1 MDLVQTLFSY
11 QLQGVSDS
19 LDSSK
24 ELRHSLCC
32 MENTTMQ
39 KPEMGLAQEV
49 TPSGIRY
56 CLYARKSTEQEDKQA
71 LSIESQVKEMQSLA
85 EREGLEIVEIKRE
98 AHSSKEV
105 GQRPVYNELI
115 NEIRQGKFNGIL
127 TWAPDRLSRNAG
139 DLGSVVD
146 LMDQGLL
153 QEIRTYGQKFTN
165 NPNEKFLLMI
175 LGSQA
180 KLENDNKMVNVK
192 RGLRARC
199 EMGLWPSVPPTGYL
213 SHSDRNKKCEVVLDE
228 RRADVIKQMYEKVAY
243 DGWSGRKLYHWLR
256 DDIRFR
262 TKHGKPLTLSNIYI
276 ILKSTFYYGEFEY
289 PKGSGQW
296 YKGIHEPIITKDLY
310 LQVQKQITSDHLV
323 RSQDKEFAFTKML
336 TCGLCGSG
344 VTADEKFKNLKDG
357 TQARYVYYG
366 CTKFRDKNC
375 KCGHIREEDL
385 IEQMANILDTVSL
398 DEIGMKDKIK
408 AEIESHNEF
417 QETVLGKVVKEK
429 IKIKEIDIR
438 NYAKHILRKR
448 PIYEKRELLK
458 HLRSKLVLKNKQL
471 SLSN

>member
-1 MDLVQTLFSY
+1 MKTI
-11 QLQGVSDS
+11 
-19 LDSSK
+19 
-24 ELRHSLCC
+24 E
-32 MENTTMQ
+32 M
-39 KPEMGLAQEV
+39 PEVGLAQE
-49 TPSGIRY
+49 TPQKIRY

-71 LSIESQVKEMQSLA
+71 LSIESQVKEMQALA

-105 GQRPVYNELI
+105 GQRPVYNELMA
-115 NEIRQGKFNGIL
+115 EIRQGKFNGIL

-146 LMDQGLL
+146 LMDQKLL
-153 QEIRTYGQKFTN
+153 HEIRTYGQKFTN

-213 SHSDRNKKCEVVLDE
+213 SNPDRNKKCEVVIDE
-228 RRADVIKQMYEKVAY
+228 QRAGVIKQMFEKVAY
-243 DGWSGRKLYHWLR
+243 DGWSGRKLFKWLSN
-256 DDIRFR
+256 DLRFK

-276 ILKSTFYYGEFEY
+276 ILKSSFYYGEFEY

-296 YKGIHEPIITKDLY
+296 YRGKHEPILTKELY
-310 LQVQKQITSDHLV
+310 NLVQEKITSDHLV
-323 RSQDKEFAFTKML
+323 HAQDKEFAFTKMI

-344 VTADEKFKNLKDG
+344 VTADEKFKRLKDG
-357 TQARYVYYG
+357 TTNRYVYYG
-366 CTKFRDKNC
+366 CTKFKDKDC
-375 KCGHIREEDL
+375 PCGYIREEEL
-385 IEQMANILDTVSL
+385 TEQLAEILDTVSL
-398 DEIGMKDKIK
+398 DEIGMKDRIK
-408 AEIESHNEF
+408 AEILAHNEF
-417 QETVLGKVVKEK
+417 QESVLGREVKEK

-448 PIYEKRELLK
+448 PVYEKREVLS
-458 HLRSKLVLKNKQL
+458 HLRSKLVLKEKKL
-471 SLSN
+471 SLS

>member
-1 MDLVQTLFSY
+1 
-11 QLQGVSDS
+11 
-19 LDSSK
+19 
-24 ELRHSLCC
+24 
-32 MENTTMQ
+32 MENTTIQ

-49 TPSGIRY
+49 SPSGIRY

-115 NEIRQGKFNGIL
+115 SEIRQGKFNGIL

-213 SHSDRNKKCEVVLDE
+213 SHSDRNRKCEVILDE

-323 RSQDKEFAFTKML
+323 RAQDKEFAFTRMI

-417 QETVLGKVVKEK
+417 QESVLGKVVKEK

-458 HLRSKLVLKNKQL
+458 NLRSKLILKEKQL
-471 SLSN
+471 TLA

>member
-1 MDLVQTLFSY
+1 
-11 QLQGVSDS
+11 
-19 LDSSK
+19 
-24 ELRHSLCC
+24 
-32 MENTTMQ
+32 MQ
-39 KPEMGLAQEV
+39 IQAINAPEVKMQEV
-49 TPSGIRY
+49 LNSSVKY

-71 LSIESQVKEMQSLA
+71 LSIESQVKEMLALA
-85 EREGLEIVEIKRE
+85 ERDGLEVVEIKRE

-115 NEIRQGKFNGIL
+115 SEIRQGKFNGIL

-139 DLGSVVD
+139 DLGAVVD

-153 QEIRTYGQKFTN
+153 HEIRTYGQKFTN

-213 SHSDRNKKCEVVLDE
+213 SHTDRNRKCEVVIDVH
-228 RRADVIKQMYEKVAY
+228 RAPVIKQMFEKVAY
-243 DGWSGRKLYHWLR
+243 DGWSGRKLFKWLSH
-256 DDIRFR
+256 DINFK

-276 ILKSTFYYGEFEY
+276 ILKSSFYYGEFEY

-296 YKGIHEPIITKDLY
+296 YKGIHEPVITKDLY
-310 LQVQKQITSDHLV
+310 LQVQDKITSDYTV
-323 RSQDKEFAFTKML
+323 RVQDKEFAFTRMI

-344 VTADEKFKNLKDG
+344 VTADEKFKKLKDG
-357 TQARYVYYG
+357 TTNRYVYYG
-366 CTKFRDKNC
+366 CTKFKDKNC
-375 KCGHIREEDL
+375 PCGYVREEEL
-385 IEQMANILDTVSL
+385 IEQLANILDTVSL
-398 DEIGMKDKIK
+398 DEIGMKDRIK

-417 QETVLGKVVKEK
+417 QESVLGQKSAKVKVREV
-429 IKIKEIDIR
+429 DIR

-448 PIYEKRELLK
+448 PIYEKRELLC
-458 HLRSKLVLKNKQL
+458 HLRSKMVLKDKRLVLQDIPSKQ
-471 SLSN
+471 

>member
-1 MDLVQTLFSY
+1 
-11 QLQGVSDS
+11 
-19 LDSSK
+19 
-24 ELRHSLCC
+24 
-32 MENTTMQ
+32 
-39 KPEMGLAQEV
+39 MGLAQEV
-49 TPSGIRY
+49 SPSGIRY

-153 QEIRTYGQKFTN
+153 HEIRTYGQRFTN

-213 SHSDRNKKCEVVLDE
+213 SHSDRNRKCEVILDE

-296 YKGIHEPIITKDLY
+296 YKGIHEPIITKNLY

-323 RSQDKEFAFTKML
+323 RAQDKEFAFTKML

-344 VTADEKFKNLKDG
+344 ITADEKFKNLKDG

-417 QETVLGKVVKEK
+417 QESVLGKVVKEK

-448 PIYEKRELLK
+448 PMHEKRELLK

-471 SLSN
+471 SLVEIAN

>member
-1 MDLVQTLFSY
+1 
-11 QLQGVSDS
+11 
-19 LDSSK
+19 
-24 ELRHSLCC
+24 
-32 MENTTMQ
+32 MENTIIK

-115 NEIRQGKFNGIL
+115 GEIRQGKFNGIL

-213 SHSDRNKKCEVVLDE
+213 SHSDKNKKCEVVLDE

-276 ILKSTFYYGEFEY
+276 ILKSNFYYGEFEY

-417 QETVLGKVVKEK
+417 QESVLGKLIKEK

-458 HLRSKLVLKNKQL
+458 HLRSKIVLKDKRL

>member
-1 MDLVQTLFSY
+1 MGTR
-11 QLQGVSDS
+11 
-19 LDSSK
+19 SS
-24 ELRHSLCC
+24 
-32 MENTTMQ
+32 
-39 KPEMGLAQEV
+39 
-49 TPSGIRY
+49 
-56 CLYARKSTEQEDKQA
+56 
-71 LSIESQVKEMQSLA
+71 
-85 EREGLEIVEIKRE
+85 
-98 AHSSKEV
+98 
-105 GQRPVYNELI
+105 
-115 NEIRQGKFNGIL
+115 F
-127 TWAPDRLSRNAG
+127 RNAG

-199 EMGLWPSVPPTGYL
+199 EMGLWPLVPPTGYL

-243 DGWSGRKLYHWLR
+243 DGWSGRKLYHWR
-256 DDIRFR
+256 MDDIRFR

-276 ILKSTFYYGEFEY
+276 ILKSNFYYGEFEY

-375 KCGHIREEDL
+375 KCGHIRERRPDQ
-385 IEQMANILDTVSL
+385 QMANILDTVSL

-408 AEIESHNEF
+408 TEIESHNEF
-417 QETVLGKVVKEK
+417 QESVLGKVVKEK

-438 NYAKHILRKR
+438 NYAKHMRKR

-471 SLSN
+471 SLLA

>member
-1 MDLVQTLFSY
+1 
-11 QLQGVSDS
+11 
-19 LDSSK
+19 
-24 ELRHSLCC
+24 
-32 MENTTMQ
+32 
-39 KPEMGLAQEV
+39 MGLAQEV
-49 TPSGIRY
+49 SPSGVKY

-71 LSIESQVKEMQSLA
+71 LSIESQVKEMITLA

-98 AHSSKEV
+98 SHSSKEV

-153 QEIRTYGQKFTN
+153 HDIRTYGQKFTN

-228 RRADVIKQMYEKVAY
+228 QRADVIKQMYEKVAY
-243 DGWSGRKLYHWLR
+243 DGWSGRKLFYWLK

-289 PKGSGQW
+289 PKGGGQW
-296 YKGIHEPIITKDLY
+296 YKGVHDPIITKDLY
-310 LQVQKQITSDHLV
+310 LQVQDRITSDHVV
-323 RSQDKEFAFTKML
+323 RDQNKEFAFTRMI

-344 VTADEKFKNLKDG
+344 VTADEKFKKLKDG
-357 TQARYVYYG
+357 TTNRYVYYG
-366 CTKFRDKNC
+366 CTKFKDKNC
-375 KCGHIREEDL
+375 PCGYVREEDL
-385 IEQMANILDTVSL
+385 IEQLASILDAVSL
-398 DEIGMKDKIK
+398 DEIGMKDRIK
-408 AEIESHNEF
+408 VEIESHNEF
-417 QETVLGKVVKEK
+417 QESVLGKEVKEK

-448 PIYEKRELLK
+448 PMHEKRELLK
-458 HLRSKLVLKNKQL
+458 HLRSKLVLKDKQL
-471 SLSN
+471 SLVEIAN

>member
-1 MDLVQTLFSY
+1 
-11 QLQGVSDS
+11 
-19 LDSSK
+19 
-24 ELRHSLCC
+24 
-32 MENTTMQ
+32 MENTTIQ

-49 TPSGIRY
+49 PPSGIRY

-115 NEIRQGKFNGIL
+115 SEIRQGKFNGIL

-153 QEIRTYGQKFTN
+153 HEIRTYGQKFTN

-213 SHSDRNKKCEVVLDE
+213 SHSDRNRKCEVVLDPQ
-228 RRADVIKQMYEKVAY
+228 RSDVIKQMYEKVTY
-243 DGWSGRKLYHWLR
+243 DGWSGRKLFYWLK

-276 ILKSTFYYGEFEY
+276 ILRSTFYYGEFEY

-296 YKGIHEPIITKDLY
+296 YKGVHEPIITKDLY
-310 LQVQKQITSDHLV
+310 MQVQEKMRDENKVGTQY
-323 RSQDKEFAFTKML
+323 KEFAFTRML

-344 VTADEKFKNLKDG
+344 VTAQEKFKKLADG
-357 TQARYVYYG
+357 TTNRYIYYG
-366 CTKFRDKNC
+366 CTKFKDKTC
-375 KCGHIREEDL
+375 PCGYIREEEL
-385 IEQMANILDTVSL
+385 IEQIATILDTISL

-417 QETVLGKVVKEK
+417 QESVLGKAVKEK
-429 IKIKEIDIR
+429 VKIKDIDIR

-448 PIYEKRELLK
+448 PLHEKRELLK
-458 HLRSKLVLKNKQL
+458 HLKSKMILKEKQL
-471 SLSN
+471 TLVS